1 MATISVT
8 NEKRMVEISAVGT
21 QVSINGVITINGNGK
36 VDSVSGN
43 VNYNVG
49 ESGDIIIGNFSLTNL
64 NMHAEKYAVYRTE
77 ASQLIDEA
85 VAYVEANQEGGAA

>member
-1 MATISVT
+1 MATISVK

-21 QVSINGVITINGNGK
+21 HVSINGVITVNGNGK
-36 VDSVSGN
+36 VDSVSGD

>member
-8 NEKRMVEISAVGT
+8 NEKRMVEISAVGV
-21 QVSINGVITINGNGK
+21 QVSINGVITVNGNGK

-49 ESGDIIIGNFSLTNL
+49 ESGDIIIGNVSLTNL
-64 NMHAEKYAVYRTE
+64 TMHADKYATYRTE

>member
-1 MATISVT
+1 MATISVK

-21 QVSINGVITINGNGK
+21 HVSINGVITVNGNGK

>member
-21 QVSINGVITINGNGK
+21 QVSINGVITVNGNGK

-64 NMHAEKYAVYRTE
+64 NMHADKYATYRTE

-85 VAYVEANQEGGAA
+85 VAYVEPNQEGGAA

>member
-1 MATISVT
+1 MATISVK

-21 QVSINGVITINGNGK
+21 QVSINGVITVNANGK

-64 NMHAEKYAVYRTE
+64 NMHADKYATYRTE

>member
-21 QVSINGVITINGNGK
+21 QVSINGVITVNGDGK

>member
-8 NEKRMVEISAVGT
+8 NEKRMVEISAVGV
-21 QVSINGVITINGNGK
+21 QVSINGVITVNGNGK

>member
-1 MATISVT
+1 MATISVK
-8 NEKRMVEISAVGT
+8 NEKKMVEISAVGT
-21 QVSINGVITINGNGK
+21 QVSINGVITVNGNGK

-64 NMHAEKYAVYRTE
+64 NMHADKYAVYRTE

>member
-1 MATISVT
+1 MATISVK

-21 QVSINGVITINGNGK
+21 QVSINGVITVNGNGK

-49 ESGDIIIGNFSLTNL
+49 ESGDIIIGNFRLTNL
-64 NMHAEKYAVYRTE
+64 NMHADKYATYRTE

>member
-21 QVSINGVITINGNGK
+21 QVSINGVITVNGNGK

-64 NMHAEKYAVYRTE
+64 NMHADKYATYRTE

-85 VAYVEANQEGGAA
+85 VAYVEANQEGGVA

>member
-21 QVSINGVITINGNGK
+21 QVSINGVITVNGNGK

-64 NMHAEKYAVYRTE
+64 NMHADKYATYRTE

-85 VAYVEANQEGGAA
+85 VAYVEANQDGGAA

>member
-21 QVSINGVITINGNGK
+21 QVSINGVITVNGNGK

-85 VAYVEANQEGGAA
+85 VAYVEANQKGGAA

>member
-21 QVSINGVITINGNGK
+21 QVSINGVITVNGSGK

-64 NMHAEKYAVYRTE
+64 NMHADKYAVYRTE

-85 VAYVEANQEGGAA
+85 VAYVEANQEGGVA

>member
-21 QVSINGVITINGNGK
+21 QVSINGVITVNGDGK

-85 VAYVEANQEGGAA
+85 VAYVEAIQEGGAA

>member
-21 QVSINGVITINGNGK
+21 QVSINGVITVNCNGK

>member
-21 QVSINGVITINGNGK
+21 QVSINGVITVNGDGK

-64 NMHAEKYAVYRTE
+64 NMHADKYAVYRTE

>member
-21 QVSINGVITINGNGK
+21 QVSINVVITVNSDGK

>member
-1 MATISVT
+1 MATISVK

-21 QVSINGVITINGNGK
+21 QVSINGVITVNGNGK

-64 NMHAEKYAVYRTE
+64 NMHADKYATYRTE

>member
-1 MATISVT
+1 MATIIVK

-21 QVSINGVITINGNGK
+21 QVSINGVITVNGNGK

>member
-1 MATISVT
+1 MATISVK

-21 QVSINGVITINGNGK
+21 HVSINGVITVNGNGK

-64 NMHAEKYAVYRTE
+64 NMHADKYATYRTE

>member
-1 MATISVT
+1 MATISVK

-21 QVSINGVITINGNGK
+21 QVSINGVITVNGNGK

-64 NMHAEKYAVYRTE
+64 NMHADKYATYRTE

-85 VAYVEANQEGGAA
+85 VAYVEANQEGGVA

>member
-1 MATISVT
+1 MATISVK

-21 QVSINGVITINGNGK
+21 QVSINGVITVNGNGK

-64 NMHAEKYAVYRTE
+64 NMHADKYAVYRTE

-85 VAYVEANQEGGAA
+85 VAYVEDNQEGGAA

>member
-1 MATISVT
+1 MATISVK

-21 QVSINGVITINGNGK
+21 QVSINGVITVNGNGK

-43 VNYNVG
+43 INHNVG

-77 ASQLIDEA
+77 ASRLIDEA

>member
-8 NEKRMVEISAVGT
+8 NEKRMVEISAAGT
-21 QVSINGVITINGNGK
+21 QVSINGVITVNGNGK

-64 NMHAEKYAVYRTE
+64 NMHADKYAAYRTE

>member
-21 QVSINGVITINGNGK
+21 QVSINGVITVNGNGK
-36 VDSVSGN
+36 VDRVSGN

>member
-1 MATISVT
+1 MATISVK
-8 NEKRMVEISAVGT
+8 NEKRMVEVSAVGT
-21 QVSINGVITINGNGK
+21 QVSINGVITVNGNGK

-64 NMHAEKYAVYRTE
+64 NMHADKYAVYRTE

>member
-8 NEKRMVEISAVGT
+8 NEKRMIEISAVGV
-21 QVSINGVITINGNGK
+21 QVSINGVITVNGNGK

-64 NMHAEKYAVYRTE
+64 NMHADKYAVYRTE

>member
-21 QVSINGVITINGNGK
+21 QVSINGVITVNGNGK

-85 VAYVEANQEGGAA
+85 VAYVEANLKGGAA

>member
-21 QVSINGVITINGNGK
+21 QVSINVVITVNGNGK

-64 NMHAEKYAVYRTE
+64 NMHADKYATYRTE

>member
-21 QVSINGVITINGNGK
+21 RVSINGVITVNGKGK

>member
-21 QVSINGVITINGNGK
+21 QVSINGVITVNGDGK

-43 VNYNVG
+43 VNYNLGV
-49 ESGDIIIGNFSLTNL
+49 SGDIIIGNFSLTKL

>member
-8 NEKRMVEISAVGT
+8 NEKRMVEISAVGV
-21 QVSINGVITINGNGK
+21 QVSINGVITVNGDGK

-49 ESGDIIIGNFSLTNL
+49 ESGDIIIRNFSLTNL
-64 NMHAEKYAVYRTE
+64 NMHADKYAVYRTE

>member
-21 QVSINGVITINGNGK
+21 QVSINGVITVNGNGK

-64 NMHAEKYAVYRTE
+64 NMHADKYAAYRTE
-77 ASQLIDEA
+77 VSQLIDEA

>member
-21 QVSINGVITINGNGK
+21 QVSINGVITVNGNGK

-64 NMHAEKYAVYRTE
+64 NMHA
-77 ASQLIDEA
+77 D
-85 VAYVEANQEGGAA
+85 

>member
-8 NEKRMVEISAVGT
+8 NEKRMIEISAVGT
-21 QVSINGVITINGNGK
+21 QVSINGVITVNGNGK

-64 NMHAEKYAVYRTE
+64 NMHADKYAVYRTE

>member
-21 QVSINGVITINGNGK
+21 QVSINGVITVNGNGK

-77 ASQLIDEA
+77 ASQLIDESL
-85 VAYVEANQEGGAA
+85 AYVEANQEGGSA

>member
-1 MATISVT
+1 MATISVK

-21 QVSINGVITINGNGK
+21 QVSINGVITVNGNGK

>member
-1 MATISVT
+1 MATISVR
-8 NEKRMVEISAVGT
+8 NEKRMIEISAVGT
-21 QVSINGVITINGNGK
+21 QVSINGVITVNGDGK

-49 ESGDIIIGNFSLTNL
+49 ESGEIIIGNFSLTNL
-64 NMHAEKYAVYRTE
+64 NMHADKYATYRTE

>member
-21 QVSINGVITINGNGK
+21 QVSINVVITVNSDGK

-64 NMHAEKYAVYRTE
+64 NMHA
-77 ASQLIDEA
+77 
-85 VAYVEANQEGGAA
+85 

>member
-1 MATISVT
+1 
-8 NEKRMVEISAVGT
+8 MVEISAVGT
-21 QVSINGVITINGNGK
+21 QVSINGVITVNGNGK

-64 NMHAEKYAVYRTE
+64 NMHADKYAVYRTE

-85 VAYVEANQEGGAA
+85 VAYVEANQEGGVA